1 MAEPRGFASLPGEVL
16 EMIFSKINL
25 TDLLRSHALV
35 CRKWNEFI
43 SSESFLPQRKRYY
56 RYQARMEG
64 VRAELRL
71 EVSQKLREIPD
82 FYGNIVVEGERMD
95 KLERCLP
102 FLINKM
108 SEDSTLDLLK
118 LTDKDYF
125 TAVCRHPR

>member
-1 MAEPRGFASLPGEVL
+1 MAEPRGFADLPGEVL

-25 TDLLRSHALV
+25 PDLLRSHTLV

-56 RYQARMEG
+56 RYQAKMEG
-64 VRAELRL
+64 VRADLSL

-82 FYGNIVVEGERMD
+82 TYGNIVVEGQRLD

-102 FLINKM
+102 FLIYKV

-125 TAVCRHPR
+125 IAVCNHPR